1 VASDGEDFTLDG
13 YRSLLERTLAAYPL
27 AGFDVIADPG
37 LAERRFCL
45 LRHDIDVSPARALA
59 VARIEAEL
67 GARSTYTVLLTGRFY
82 NPFEP
87 EVRDTLR
94 EIASLGHEIGLH
106 FDAVWHGIEDEAELG
121 AAIEWQ
127 AATLGRLLGR
137 PEIRMFSFHDTNAFT
152 MDCKAPV
159 YAGLWNAYA
168 GVLQSGCDYVS
179 DSNGYWRFRSWSE
192 VLDRRPE
199 RLYLLTHAEWW
210 TGRAASPA
218 GRICSAIEERSR
230 SVWRRYRSN
239 LADCGRDNRS
249 DIPEALELL
258 PRILEQEGDDLC
270 RQWLSGSHPPALLAL
285 YLKVE
290 RRLRG
295 FRPGLAED
303 SAEWG
308 GLLAAASPPAATLRA
323 LREGVF
329 AVARDG
335 EVEAIRAHFCGL
347 ASLLAKLEAAR

>member
-1 VASDGEDFTLDG
+1 VASDEEDFTLDS
-13 YRSLLERTLAAYPL
+13 YRSLLERTLAAYPC
-27 AGFDVIADPG
+27 AGFDVVGDPD
-37 LAERRFCL
+37 LAGRRFCL
-45 LRHDIDVSPARALA
+45 LRHDIDISPARALA

-87 EVRDTLR
+87 EVRDTLL
-94 EIASLGHEIGLH
+94 EIASLGHEMGLH
-106 FDAVWHGIEDEAELG
+106 FDAVWHGIEDEGGLG
-121 AAIEWQ
+121 AAIGWQ
-127 AATLGRLLGR
+127 AATLGRLLGG

-152 MDCKAPV
+152 MDCKAPI

-179 DSNGYWRFRSWSE
+179 DSNGYWRFRSWSDA
-192 VLDRRPE
+192 LGRRPD

-210 TGRAASPA
+210 TARAASPA
-218 GRICSAIEERSR
+218 GRICGAIEERSR

-270 RQWLSGSHPPALLAL
+270 RQWLSGAHPPALLAL
-285 YLKVE
+285 HLQVE
-290 RRLRG
+290 RCLRQC
-295 FRPGLAED
+295 RPGLAED

-308 GLLAAASPPAATLRA
+308 DLLTPPAATLRG
-323 LREGVF
+323 LRDNVF
-329 AVARDG
+329 DAARRGDA
-335 EVEAIRAHFCGL
+335 EAMRTLFSGL
-347 ASLLAKLEAAR
+347 ASLLARLGTAR